1 MRKADFI
8 NACSRCRREMQ
19 SGDKDVQLIGFRR
32 LKILESMFEGSPML
46 KKDANCM
53 GAFTDTE
60 HVWEQAVAANRM
72 KGAVTA

>member
-1 MRKADFI
+1 MKAADFI
-8 NACSRCRREMQ
+8 NACSRCRREMK
-19 SGDKDVQLIGFRR
+19 SGDNEVQLIGFRR
-32 LKILESMFEGSPML
+32 LKILESVFESSLAL

-60 HVWEQAVAANRM
+60 HVWEQAVAANRA